1 MADPPKRREIFSM
14 LSYLFINP
22 FSFFIRFVAL
32 LTAIS
37 IHEAS
42 HAWIANRL
50 GDPTA
55 RLAGRITLNPLSH
68 LDPLGTL
75 MLLLIGFGWGKPVP
89 FDPYNLRHPRR
100 DSALIS
106 LSGPA
111 SNLILAIIISLLWRL
126 ISHFSPLSY
135 STLTLVLNPF
145 IQLNIALGIFNL
157 IPLHPLDGG
166 KILIGLLPQEKAYNV
181 EEFLNRYSLI
191 IFILLLLPFFQG
203 YSLLS
208 LIISPLISGFQIL
221 LIPMSNSV

>member
-1 MADPPKRREIFSM
+1 M
-14 LSYLFINP
+14 LSYLLTNP
-22 FSFFIRFVAL
+22 LSFLIWLAAL
-32 LTAIS
+32 LIAIS

-42 HAWIANRL
+42 HAWTANRL

-55 RLAGRITLNPLSH
+55 RFAGRITLNPLVH

-75 MLLLIGFGWGKPVP
+75 MLLFTGFGWGKPVP
-89 FDPYNLRHPRR
+89 FDPYNLRDPHR

-111 SNLILAIIISLLWRL
+111 SNLILAVIFSLLWRL
-126 ISHFSPLSY
+126 ISYFFPLSH
-135 STLTLVLNPF
+135 TILALIFFPF

-166 KILIGLLPQEKAYNV
+166 KILIGLLPQEKAYNI

-191 IFILLLLPFFQG
+191 TFILLLLPLFQG
-203 YSLLS
+203 HSLLD
-208 LIISPLISGFQIL
+208 LIIRPLISGLQMFL
-221 LIPMSNSV
+221 VPMGNPV